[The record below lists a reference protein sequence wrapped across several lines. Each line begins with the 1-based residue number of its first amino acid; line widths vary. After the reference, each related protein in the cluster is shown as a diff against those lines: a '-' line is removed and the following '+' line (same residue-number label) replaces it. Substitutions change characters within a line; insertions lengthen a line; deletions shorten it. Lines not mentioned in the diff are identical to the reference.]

1 MKRIFLPL
9 LILFFAFSAYPAR
22 PALAQD
28 ENPPVG
34 PVGDVRGTVINRNSG
49 KVVTQ
54 SLEVMLHILDMNLV
68 DQGMEHGQSNP
79 DGTFVFADIPFN
91 ETTQFA
97 VMATYDGVS
106 YFSETTPADMKSMR
120 VSIDMP
126 VYETTTDLSAVQIDQ
141 MHVLFEFSTDG
152 LETKELYIVSNT
164 GERTVKDVYDLGE
177 GKSAALQFP
186 LPEDA
191 DYIFFKPDD
200 QDRFVKLNGTFAD
213 TYPILPGGQPA
224 QIMTSYLLPFSG
236 ERVYTYTAPV
246 STAKINF
253 ILPDQPGIS
262 LQGEGLVPAEP
273 TTLQDGTLYQVYSYS
288 YLKAGE
294 KLSVTLTDTTPI
306 RQSTSTNNNLIA
318 AGAAFL
324 GFAVI
329 GVGVWR
335 WRRQENT
342 EVEEDALSAQSDGN
356 TLDQLIAEIA
366 RLDES
371 HEQGRLSSED
381 HQRQRQ
387 ELMQRAKP
395 LL

>member
-9 LILFFAFSAYPAR
+9 LVLLFAFSAYAAR

-28 ENPPVG
+28 DNPPSG
-34 PVGDVRGTVINRNSG
+34 PVGEVRGTVINRNTG
-49 KVVTQ
+49 KVVAQ
-54 SLEVMLHILDMNLV
+54 SLEVMLHILDQDFV
-68 DQGMEHGQSNP
+68 DQGMEHGQSKP

-106 YFSETTPADMKSMR
+106 YFSETTPANMKSMQ

-126 VYETTTDLSAVQIDQ
+126 VYEATTDLSAVQIDQ
-141 MHVLFEFSTDG
+141 MHVLFEFSTEG

-177 GKSAALQFP
+177 GKSAALQLP

-191 DYIFFKPDD
+191 DYIFFKPED

-213 TYPILPGGQPA
+213 TYPILPDGQPA
-224 QIMTSYLLPFSG
+224 QIMTSYLVPFSG

-273 TTLQDGTLYQVYSYS
+273 TILQDGTSYQVYSYS
-288 YLKAGE
+288 DLKAGE
-294 KLSVTLTDTTPI
+294 TLSVTLTGTTPI
-306 RQSTSTNNNLIA
+306 RQSTNSSKKLIA
-318 AGAAFL
+318 AGVAFL
-324 GFAVI
+324 GFAAI
-329 GVGVWR
+329 GVGIWW
-335 WRRQENT
+335 WRRPEDT
-342 EVEEDALSAQSDGN
+342 ELEAEEVSAQSKEA
-356 TLDQLIAEIA
+356 TLDTLIAEIA
-366 RLDES
+366 GLDEA
-371 HEQGRLSSED
+371 HEKGELNSAD
-381 HQRQRQ
+381 HQAQRQ
-387 ELMQRAKP
+387 ELMRRAKR

>member
-9 LILFFAFSAYPAR
+9 LVLLFAFSSYATR

-28 ENPPVG
+28 DNPPAG
-34 PVGDVRGTVINRNSG
+34 PSGQVRGTVINRNSG
-49 KVVTQ
+49 EVVTE
-54 SLEVMLHILDMNLV
+54 SLEVMLHILDQDMV
-68 DQGMEHGQSNP
+68 DKGMEHGQSQP
-79 DGTFVFADIPFN
+79 DGTFVFPDVPFDAN
-91 ETTQFA
+91 TQFA

-106 YFSETTPADMKSMR
+106 YFSETIPADMTSMQ

-126 VYETTTDLSAVQIDQ
+126 VYETTKDLAAVQIDQ
-141 MHVLFEFSTDG
+141 MHVLFEFSPDG
-152 LETKELYIVSNT
+152 LETKELYIISNT
-164 GERTVKDVYDLGE
+164 GERTVKDVYDLGDD
-177 GKSAALQFP
+177 KFAVLQLP

-191 DYIFFKPDD
+191 DFIFFKPDD
-200 QDRFVKLNGTFAD
+200 QERFVKLDGAFAD
-213 TYPILPGGQPA
+213 TYPILPGDQPA
-224 QIMTSYLLPFSG
+224 QIMTSYLLPYSG

-246 STAKINF
+246 NTAQINF
-253 ILPDQPGIS
+253 LLPDQAGVS
-262 LQGEGLVPAEP
+262 LNGSGLIGPKS
-273 TTLQDGTLYQVYSYS
+273 TTLQDGTSYQVYSYS
-288 YLKAGE
+288 DLKAGQT
-294 KLSVTLTDTTPI
+294 LSVTITGTTTG
-306 RQSTSTNNNLIA
+306 RLASNNTNNIIA

-342 EVEEDALSAQSDGN
+342 EVEEDALSAQSDAN

-366 RLDES
+366 RLDEA
-371 HEQGRLSSED
+371 HAQGRLSSED

>member
-9 LILFFAFSAYPAR
+9 LILLFAFSSYATR

-28 ENPPVG
+28 DNPPAG
-34 PVGDVRGTVINRNSG
+34 PSGQVRGTVINRNSG
-49 KVVTQ
+49 EVVTE
-54 SLEVMLHILDMNLV
+54 SLEVMLHILDQDMV
-68 DQGMEHGQSNP
+68 DKGMEHGQSQS
-79 DGTFVFADIPFN
+79 DGTFVFPDVPFDAN
-91 ETTQFA
+91 TQFA

-106 YFSETTPADMKSMR
+106 YFSDTIPADMTSMQ

-126 VYETTTDLSAVQIDQ
+126 VYETTQDLAAVQIDQ
-141 MHVLFEFSTDG
+141 MHVLFEFSPDG
-152 LETKELYIVSNT
+152 LETKELYIISNT
-164 GERTVKDVYDLGE
+164 GERTVKDVYDLGDD
-177 GKSAALQFP
+177 KFAVLQIP

-191 DYIFFKPDD
+191 DFIFFKPDD

-213 TYPILPGGQPA
+213 TYPILPGSQPA
-224 QIMTSYLLPFSG
+224 QIMTSYLVPFSG

-253 ILPDQPGIS
+253 ILSDQPGIS

-294 KLSVTLTDTTPI
+294 KLSVTLTGTLPI
-306 RQSTSTNNNLIA
+306 RQSTNTYNNLIA

-324 GFAVI
+324 GFAII
-329 GVGVWR
+329 GVGVWW
-335 WRRQENT
+335 WRKPEETQT
-342 EVEEDALSAQSDGN
+342 EEEEASAQSDQPA
-356 TLDQLIAEIA
+356 LDTLIAEIA
-366 RLDES
+366 LLDEA
-371 HEQGRLSSED
+371 HEQGELSLED
-381 HQRQRQ
+381 HQAQRKK
-387 ELMQRAKP
+387 LVRRAKQ

>member
-9 LILFFAFSAYPAR
+9 LILLFAFSSYATR

-28 ENPPVG
+28 DNPPAG
-34 PVGDVRGTVINRNSG
+34 PSGQVRGTVINRNSG
-49 KVVTQ
+49 EVVTE
-54 SLEVMLHILDMNLV
+54 SLEVMLHILDQDMV
-68 DQGMEHGQSNP
+68 DKGMEHGQSQS
-79 DGTFVFADIPFN
+79 DGTFVFPDVPFDAN
-91 ETTQFA
+91 TQFA

-106 YFSETTPADMKSMR
+106 YFSETIPADMTSMQ

-126 VYETTTDLSAVQIDQ
+126 VYETTQDLAAVQIDQ
-141 MHVLFEFSTDG
+141 MHVLFEFSPDG
-152 LETKELYIVSNT
+152 LETKELYIISNT
-164 GERTVKDVYDLGE
+164 GERTVKDVYDLGDD
-177 GKSAALQFP
+177 KFAVLQIP

-191 DYIFFKPDD
+191 DFIFFKPDD

-213 TYPILPGGQPA
+213 TYPILPGSQPA
-224 QIMTSYLLPFSG
+224 QIMTSYLVPFSG

-253 ILPDQPGIS
+253 ILSDQPGIS

-273 TTLQDGTLYQVYSYS
+273 TTLQDGTSYQVYSYS
-288 YLKAGE
+288 DLKAGQT
-294 KLSVTLTDTTPI
+294 LSVTITGTTTG
-306 RQSTSTNNNLIA
+306 RQASNNTNNMIA